1 MDTPTKQY
9 FAFIS
14 YNHKDVKCAK
24 WLQRKLEWYRLPSKI
39 QTSPL
44 ESRYIRPI
52 FRDRDTLTS
61 GVLSEEIQKNLD
73 RSRFLVV
80 ICSPNSARSE
90 WVGEEVKYFIEKG
103 RLEDIIPF
111 IIDGQPGNYQ
121 DIDIVQPLS
130 RECFPLPLR
139 QWNQQHPDKSLLG
152 IAVTDDGK
160 TSRQKAFIRLVS
172 YMLNIEFDALWQRHK
187 RLIRRLSIA
196 VTSILVLALLA
207 IYWFMIPVRLTVTLQ
222 SDASQLPDMEHGILQ
237 VNQSEYSFDHP
248 DTTLTV
254 AAIPGSYRLHAI
266 PIRVQADRF
275 YYGFDQSLL
284 VKIPTRQH
292 LTLHLRRD
300 STFAV
305 FAGFVYDGDQQPAR
319 EHPVVGALVSV
330 GDRSATTDDV
340 GYFHIAFPLSEQSAT
355 KSIQISHADYQPF
368 FRKDEV
374 PLASLLYLL
383 HRQ

>member
-1 MDTPTKQY
+1 MVTPTKHF

-14 YNHKDVKCAK
+14 YNHKDVKWAK

-39 QTSPL
+39 QTSSQ
-44 ESRYIRPI
+44 ESRFIRPV

-61 GVLSEEIQKNLD
+61 GVLSEEIRKNLD
-73 RSRFLVV
+73 KSRFLVV

-90 WVGEEVKYFIEKG
+90 WVGEEVNYFIEKG

-111 IIDGQPGNYQ
+111 IIDGLPGNYK
-121 DIDIVQPLS
+121 DIDIEQPLS
-130 RECFPLPLR
+130 QECFPLPLR
-139 QWNQQHPDKSLLG
+139 QWNQQHPEKSLLG

-172 YMLNIEFDALWQRHK
+172 YMLRIEFDALWQRHK

-196 VTSILVLALLA
+196 IASILVLALLA

-222 SDASQLPDMEHGILQ
+222 SDACQLPDMEHGILQ
-237 VNQSEYSFDHP
+237 INQSEYSFDQP

-254 AAIPGSYRLHAI
+254 AAIPGSYRLRTI

-275 YYGFDQSLL
+275 YCGIDQSLL

-292 LTLHLRRD
+292 LTLHLQRD

-305 FAGFVYDGDQQPAR
+305 FAGFVYDGDQSPAR
-319 EHPVVGALVSV
+319 EHPVEGARVSV
-330 GDRSATTDDV
+330 GEQSATTDGS
-340 GYFHIAFPLSEQSAT
+340 GYFRITFPLSEQSAT
-355 KSIQISHADYQPF
+355 KPIRISHLHYQPF
-368 FRKDEV
+368 YRKDEI
-374 PLASLLYLL
+374 PTENLLYLL
-383 HRQ
+383 HH